1 MSSQVR
7 GGGIPFLHRPS
18 LPFAARPSAP
28 PSIPMAI
35 TVVLLLRSRSFARA
49 ACRGPTR
56 GRAGGGV
63 QDAAGLGHGRG
74 AGGLQRPF
82 DPDGDGLLPS
92 CFLQSPQDV
101 QFFFE
106 ALGET
111 LDFETSR
118 AMVAAVDGDQ
128 DGLINFDEFLGLM
141 SAAQMA

>member
-1 MSSQVR
+1 
-7 GGGIPFLHRPS
+7 
-18 LPFAARPSAP
+18 
-28 PSIPMAI
+28 MALK
-35 TVVLLLRSRSFARA
+35 TPRDL
-49 ACRGPTR
+49 GTDE
-56 GRAGGGV
+56 V
-63 QDAAGLGHGRG
+63 QEAFNA
-74 AGGLQRPF
+74 F
-82 DPDGDGLLPS
+82 DTDGDGLL
-92 CFLQSPQDV
+92 SPQDV

>member
-1 MSSQVR
+1 MHTAASGFSSDESPLVSAR
-7 GGGIPFLHRPS
+7 SYEGDAESREAGEWISMDGLHVSDRHE
-18 LPFAARPSAP
+18 
-28 PSIPMAI
+28 
-35 TVVLLLRSRSFARA
+35 
-49 ACRGPTR
+49 G
-56 GRAGGGV
+56 
-63 QDAAGLGHGRG
+63 G
-74 AGGLQRPF
+74 AGGPGGGGAEVALKTPRDLGTDEVQEAFNAF
-82 DPDGDGLLPS
+82 DTDGDGLL
-92 CFLQSPQDV
+92 SPQDV